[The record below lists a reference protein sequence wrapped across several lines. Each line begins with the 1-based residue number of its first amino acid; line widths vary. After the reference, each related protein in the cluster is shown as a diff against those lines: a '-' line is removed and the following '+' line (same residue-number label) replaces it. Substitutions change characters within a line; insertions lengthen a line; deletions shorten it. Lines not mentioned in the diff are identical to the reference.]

1 MDHYEFEASLGYIV
15 SSRATKRNPVLEKK
29 ERERETLS
37 WKREREGG
45 GGRKEGRKEAKEKEK
60 ISKDTKKLVK

>member
-1 MDHYEFEASLGYIV
+1 MDHYEFEASLGYIL
-15 SSRATKRNPVLEKK
+15 SSRITKRNPVLEKK

-45 GGRKEGRKEAKEKEK
+45 GGRKEGRKKPE
-60 ISKDTKKLVK
+60 